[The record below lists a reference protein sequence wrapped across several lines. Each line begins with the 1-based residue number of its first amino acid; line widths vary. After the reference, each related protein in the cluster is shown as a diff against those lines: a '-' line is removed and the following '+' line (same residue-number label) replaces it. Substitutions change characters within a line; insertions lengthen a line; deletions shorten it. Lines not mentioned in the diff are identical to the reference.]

1 MTYQERYLAHQ
12 SRKKEQLKGKYT
24 EPKTYTPE
32 EIKAVKNVFKNRNSS
47 RVFNGESV
55 DLKEILEMV
64 DTSPSSCDRKGV
76 KYKIIESRDDK
87 DLLSGLLVGGI
98 GWINRAD
105 KIVLLYTDM
114 EAYKS
119 PVEKDFMPYLDAGVI
134 IQSFYLACEVLGV
147 KVCFVNPN
155 IRENNKQIFKDR
167 FIKDKFLGA
176 VIIGK

>member
-1 MTYQERYLAHQ
+1 MDYQSRYLAHQ
-12 SRKKEQLKGKYT
+12 KRKKESLQGKY
-24 EPKTYTPE
+24 EKEKTYSNKD
-32 EIKAVKNVFKNRNSS
+32 IDVVKNVFKNRNSS

-55 DLKEILEMV
+55 DLKEIFEMV

-87 DLLSGLLVGGI
+87 DLLSGLLVGGV

-114 EAYKS
+114 EAYQS
-119 PVEKDFMPYLDAGVI
+119 PAEKDFMPYLDAGVI
-134 IQSFYLACEVLGV
+134 IQSFYLACEVMGV
-147 KVCFVNPN
+147 KCCYVNPN
-155 IRENNKQIFKDR
+155 IREQNKQIFKDR

-176 VIIGK
+176 IIIGK